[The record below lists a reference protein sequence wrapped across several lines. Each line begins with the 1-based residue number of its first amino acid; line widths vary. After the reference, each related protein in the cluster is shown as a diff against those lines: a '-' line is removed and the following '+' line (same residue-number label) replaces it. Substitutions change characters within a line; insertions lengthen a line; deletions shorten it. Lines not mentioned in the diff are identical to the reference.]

1 MGSRAQRNRLYSL
14 KIGNEDRGW
23 RTESLN
29 ISFDITKSTNNKDKA
44 NSATIEVFNLS
55 AEKRRFLEEAFIRA
69 ELYVGYEDYGL
80 VLLFSGEVTEVSTR
94 RSGDDIA
101 TKFNIGNAYTEIN
114 YKTISKLVPAGR
126 TVEDVINE
134 IKVEI
139 PSISNAVFTGV
150 NLQSRVLDGYPISST
165 ARKTLDDLSRSY
177 EIDWQIDNN
186 ILYINDKNGSHG
198 NSASA
203 VVVSR
208 KTGLVERP
216 YAVEVTAVS
225 TKKPVRKEENTSQ
238 RIFKDGVQFKHLL
251 NPMLTAGGLVK
262 LEDEQFGG
270 LYKVV
275 EIRSYGEWMGNDWYS
290 DVMCEKYGGG

>member
-1 MGSRAQRNRLYSL
+1 MGSKSQRNRLYSL
-14 KIGNEDRGW
+14 KVGNEDRGW
-23 RTESLN
+23 TIEELN
-29 ISFDITKSTNNKDKA
+29 ISFDITKTSNNKDKT

-55 AEKRRFLEEAFIRA
+55 SDKRKFLEEAFIRA
-69 ELYVGYEDYGL
+69 ELYIGYEDYGL
-80 VLLFSGEVTEVSTR
+80 ILLFSGEVTEVSTKK
-94 RSGDDIA
+94 SGGDVA
-101 TKFNIGNAYTEIN
+101 TRLSIGNAYTEIN

-134 IKVEI
+134 IKGEI
-139 PSISNAVFTGV
+139 PSISNTVFTGV
-150 NLQSRVLDGYPISST
+150 NLKSRVLDGYPISST

-177 EIDWQIDNN
+177 EIDWQIDNDV
-186 ILYINDKNGSHG
+186 LYINDKNGSHG
-198 NSASA
+198 NSTSA

-208 KTGLVERP
+208 ETGLIERP

-225 TKKPVRKEENTSQ
+225 TKKTVRKEGNTSQ
-238 RIFKDGVQFKHLL
+238 RISKDGVQFKHLL

-262 LEDEQFGG
+262 LEDEQFDG

-275 EIRSYGEWMGNDWYS
+275 EIRSYGEWMGSDWYS